1 MSTLRRTSRTLTIPG
16 TRPVPPELPWVEYI
30 ADDDKIPALPA
41 TRVKSIFPWAASK
54 SDGSVPTSGSSSST
68 SAATGGGSMSE
79 LGGYY
84 TQASYNGVP
93 GTYVVT
99 KRPDGSYTVVR
110 V

>member
-1 MSTLRRTSRTLTIPG
+1 
-16 TRPVPPELPWVEYI
+16 
-30 ADDDKIPALPA
+30 
-41 TRVKSIFPWAASK
+41 
-54 SDGSVPTSGSSSST
+54 
-68 SAATGGGSMSE
+68 MSE